1 MKRISQHHPSAFHLW
16 KTHGSLISHPT
27 RSREVQPTT
36 SRRVFARLPISCFLH
51 CFLNLLVGQVELS
64 FDQVLQLGL
73 LNRVPKPQT
82 RARRGSAAFTF
93 AFFGAIFCVVSSKW
107 QPALQ
112 TDSGMVT
119 KIQSANPRKR
129 KNGWL
134 VPMLLGN
141 VSRRQSMFVPKVK
154 PVTTVCSQPKA
165 SIFATKF
172 SPVLC
177 RTDSFGNL
185 IGNRA
190 SSEIS
195 GCASWE
201 LVPSLDSSHVQSWGG
216 LWSKAGKWKRL

>member
-1 MKRISQHHPSAFHLW
+1 M
-16 KTHGSLISHPT
+16 
-27 RSREVQPTT
+27 QPTT
-36 SRRVFARLPISCFLH
+36 SRRVFARLPVSCFLH

-82 RARRGSAAFTF
+82 RARRGSASFTF
-93 AFFGAIFCVVSSKW
+93 AFFDAIFCVVSSKW

-195 GCASWE
+195 GCAS
-201 LVPSLDSSHVQSWGG
+201 
-216 LWSKAGKWKRL
+216 

>member
-1 MKRISQHHPSAFHLW
+1 M
-16 KTHGSLISHPT
+16 
-27 RSREVQPTT
+27 QPTT

-107 QPALQ
+107 
-112 TDSGMVT
+112 
-119 KIQSANPRKR
+119 
-129 KNGWL
+129 
-134 VPMLLGN
+134 MLLGN

-195 GCASWE
+195 CCAS
-201 LVPSLDSSHVQSWGG
+201 
-216 LWSKAGKWKRL
+216 

>member
-1 MKRISQHHPSAFHLW
+1 
-16 KTHGSLISHPT
+16 
-27 RSREVQPTT
+27 
-36 SRRVFARLPISCFLH
+36 
-51 CFLNLLVGQVELS
+51 LNLLVGQVELS

-134 VPMLLGN
+134 VPCSLAMSAVDKACL
-141 VSRRQSMFVPKVK
+141 FPK
-154 PVTTVCSQPKA
+154 
-165 SIFATKF
+165 
-172 SPVLC
+172 
-177 RTDSFGNL
+177 
-185 IGNRA
+185 
-190 SSEIS
+190 SS
-195 GCASWE
+195 
-201 LVPSLDSSHVQSWGG
+201 L
-216 LWSKAGKWKRL
+216 